1 MAKVKARV
9 EADGTVLVSRPGS
22 KLLTLAAPRTDWTRI
37 DATTEAEIER
47 QAAEDDAEAQQD
59 AAAWAKR
66 VRARVGLSQT
76 EFAKRIGVPVATVR
90 NWEQGK
96 RSPHGPARALLRV
109 LDRIP
114 KAVIAALAA

>member
-9 EADGTVLVSRPGS
+9 EADGTVLVSRPGA
-22 KLLTLAAPRTDWTRI
+22 KLLTVAALRKDWKKL
-37 DATTEAEIER
+37 DATTEAELER
-47 QAAEDDAEAQQD
+47 QAAQDDAEAQSD

-66 VRARVGLSQT
+66 VRRRVGLSQT

-114 KAVIAALAA
+114 KSVIAALAA

>member
-22 KLLTLAAPRTDWTRI
+22 KLLMVAAPRTDWTRI

-47 QAAEDDAEAQQD
+47 QAAQDDAEAQKD

-109 LDRIP
+109 LNRIP
-114 KAVIAALAA
+114 KSVIAALAA

>member
-22 KLLTLAAPRTDWTRI
+22 KLLMVAAPRTDWTRI

-47 QAAEDDAEAQQD
+47 QAAQDDAEAQKD

-114 KAVIAALAA
+114 KSVIAALAA

>member
-1 MAKVKARV
+1 MVKVKARL
-9 EADGTVLVSRPGS
+9 EADGSVHVQKPG
-22 KLLTLAAPRTDWTRI
+22 AAHPRRTDWKRL

-47 QAAEDDAEAQQD
+47 QMAKDDAEAQQD

-66 VRARVGLSQT
+66 VRARVGLSQN

-114 KAVIAALAA
+114 KSVIAALAA